1 MIMCKSLRQVVIYVP
16 FVSYLSN
23 HSQMDSIEFI
33 IVIQLLL
40 GHVFNFFYE
49 MFSVFICCKITVW
62 SLNFNN

>member
-40 GHVFNFFYE
+40 GHVFNFF
-49 MFSVFICCKITVW
+49 MRCSQ
-62 SLNFNN
+62 SLYVVK